1 MLSLHVLPSQPQH
14 YNFMLVLMAKFLSGI
29 YLMASNTWSGDCTI
43 EAYLYRNENMVGV
56 WSDGWITAT
65 GVAVTECE
73 EGETLRVRTNEN
85 TCHDIWNDPDDVRVS
100 WFSVV
105 LIAMT

>member
-1 MLSLHVLPSQPQH
+1 
-14 YNFMLVLMAKFLSGI
+14 MAANIVSD
-29 YLMASNTWSGDCTI
+29 ACDVD
-43 EAYLYRNENMVGV
+43 AHLYRNGMLVGV
-56 WSDGWITAT
+56 RGADWYTRP

-73 EGETLRVRTNEN
+73 QGETLRVRTNER
-85 TCHDIWNDPDDVRVS
+85 TCHDVLGDTVDRRHS

>member
-1 MLSLHVLPSQPQH
+1 MLMVI
-14 YNFMLVLMAKFLSGI
+14 FFRSGI
-29 YLMASNTWSGDCTI
+29 YLMAANTVSGSCAV
-43 EAYLYRNENMVGV
+43 EVHLYRNDKLVGARGHN
-56 WSDGWITAT
+56 WDYAQT

-73 EGETLRVRTNEN
+73 QGETLRVRTNEN
-85 TCHDIWNDPDDVRVS
+85 TCHDILADSEDRRMN

>member
-1 MLSLHVLPSQPQH
+1 
-14 YNFMLVLMAKFLSGI
+14 MAANIVSD
-29 YLMASNTWSGDCTI
+29 SCDV
-43 EAYLYRNENMVGV
+43 EAHLYRNDKLVGARG
-56 WSDGWITAT
+56 DGDWHSRT

-85 TCHDIWNDPDDVRVS
+85 TCHDVWNDPEDLRLN

>member
-1 MLSLHVLPSQPQH
+1 
-14 YNFMLVLMAKFLSGI
+14 MAANTLSGG
-29 YLMASNTWSGDCTI
+29 SCNV
-43 EAYLYRNENMVGV
+43 EAHLYRNDKLVGIRSSGE
-56 WSDGWITAT
+56 WNSLS

-73 EGETLRVRTNEN
+73 QGETLRVRTNDR
-85 TCHDIWNDPDDVRVS
+85 TCHQADVNPDDLRLN